1 MTKKITFH
9 NHTPE
14 ELATYVND
22 KREELRALQFN
33 VAGSKNKNVKAAR
46 NLRKEIARA
55 LTETN
60 ARKTKGHEKEYEFT
74 SEKKSS
80 EK

>member
-1 MTKKITFH
+1 MAKKVTFT

-14 ELATYVND
+14 DLAAFVND

-33 VAGSKNKNVKAAR
+33 VAGSKNHNVKQAR
-46 NLRKEIARA
+46 TLRKEIARA

-60 ARKTKGHEKEYEFT
+60 ARKSK
-74 SEKKSS
+74 
-80 EK
+80 